1 MSRRFL
7 SINTAAHPACRGCQP
22 TASGSGTP
30 GGPTEHLPLQE
41 QPTARRRRHTAC
53 TAAIPTEG
61 WRQGRAAAAAA
72 AVDAAAGRC
81 TGGVSRRADRQL
93 RRVRQRGRVPSIS
106 GSLCPLHASVHP
118 VHEAAH
124 LRVRSG
130 SLTLDSVHV
139 QVSGGRRSSPSCVE
153 GWAVSRAFPSWNRS
167 ILTEIHLY
175 VTPVLVKQD

>member
-1 MSRRFL
+1 MSRQFL
-7 SINTAAHPACRGCQP
+7 LINTAAHPACRGCQP
-22 TASGSGTP
+22 TASGGGTP

-53 TAAIPTEG
+53 TAAIPAEE

-93 RRVRQRGRVPSIS
+93 RRVRQRGRVVPSINISNISIS
-106 GSLCPLHASVHP
+106 GSLWPSHASVHP

-124 LRVRSG
+124 LKVRSG

-167 ILTEIHLY
+167 ILTEIHL
-175 VTPVLVKQD
+175 